1 MVAGKLVDGRTKS
14 DHDGGRGCAFGG
26 AGPMIPELGHY
37 ALVLALVMALAQATV
52 PIIGAARGIRPW
64 MLLAKPAAIA
74 QFGFVAFSFLALM
87 QAFAASDFSVAI
99 VAQHSH
105 SEQPLIY
112 KLSGTWGNHEGS
124 LLLWVLILTIFG
136 ALVALFGENLPP
148 RLKAR
153 TLAIQAM
160 VSVGFL
166 LFMLLTSNPFARL
179 NPAPFEGE
187 ELNPLLQDPGLAMH
201 PPMLYLGYV
210 GFSIVFSFAVA
221 ALIDGKV
228 DAAWARWV
236 RPWCLLSWTCL
247 TGGIALGSW
256 WAYYELGWGGWWFW
270 DPVENASFMPW
281 LIGTAL
287 LHSALVVEKRDA
299 LKSWTLLLSILTF
312 GFSLLGTFLVRSGII
327 TSVHAFADDPT
338 RGVFILILLG
348 IAIGVP
354 LTLYAL
360 RAPVLRGGGLF
371 APISREGALVMNN
384 LLLAVMTATVLFGTL
399 YPLLLELTTG
409 RTISVG
415 GPFYMWTFGVFAVP
429 LLLIMAIGPFMGWK
443 RGDIRGALQ
452 RLIAAATAAVG
463 AAIVATWINAG
474 LDTAEAPLAPL
485 VLVMAPLGLAAGV
498 WLMVGTLIEF
508 LERIQAFGGSV
519 PRAINR
525 ARHLPRAAYGMALA
539 HLGLAIAVIG
549 MTGAAAWKSEEIK
562 VLQPGQSLM
571 LQGYDFKLE
580 SVGGTRGPN
589 YLADRAHFVVQY
601 GGDFVADL
609 YPERRQYLVQTM
621 PTTEAAIRSGFLAD
635 LYAVIGEPDAKGG
648 WTVRVYHEPLVAWI
662 WFGTLVMVA
671 GGLTSLS
678 DRRYRVGAPVR
689 ASAAHVAK
697 A

>member
-1 MVAGKLVDGRTKS
+1 
-14 DHDGGRGCAFGG
+14 
-26 AGPMIPELGHY
+26 MIPELGHY
-37 ALVLALVMALAQATV
+37 ALVLALVMALAQASLPMV
-52 PIIGAARGIRPW
+52 GAQRGIRPW
-64 MLLAKPAAIA
+64 MQLAKPAALA

-87 QAFAASDFSVAI
+87 YSFASSDFSVAI
-99 VAQHSH
+99 VTQHSH
-105 SEQPLIY
+105 SQQPLIY

-160 VSVGFL
+160 ISVGFL

-179 NPAPFEGE
+179 HPAPLEGD

-221 ALIDGKV
+221 ALIDGKI

-236 RPWCLLSWTCL
+236 RPWCLLSWTFL

-256 WAYYELGWGGWWFW
+256 WAYNELGWGGWWFW

-299 LKSWTLLLSILTF
+299 LKSWTILLSILTF

-338 RGVFILILLG
+338 RGVFILALLS

-360 RAPVLRGGGLF
+360 RAPTLRGGGLF
-371 APISREGALVMNN
+371 APLSREGALVMNN
-384 LLLAVMTATVLFGTL
+384 LLLATMTATVLLGTL

-409 RTISVG
+409 GTVSVG
-415 GPFYMWTFGVFAVP
+415 MPFYAATFVPLALP
-429 LLLIMAIGPFMGWK
+429 LLLLMAVGPFMGWK
-443 RGDIRGALQ
+443 RGDVKGALQ
-452 RLIAAATAAVG
+452 RLVAAGIAAFGAAVI
-463 AAIVATWINAG
+463 AIWMQSDGPI
-474 LDTAEAPLAPL
+474 L
-485 VLVMAPLGLAAGV
+485 APLGLFAGV
-498 WLMVGTLIEF
+498 WLLVGTLIEF
-508 LERIQAFGGSV
+508 MERIRLFDGG
-519 PRAINR
+519 PARIWNR
-525 ARHLPRAAYGMALA
+525 ARHTPRAAYGMTLA

-549 MTGAAAWKSEEIK
+549 MTGAGSWKTENIK
-562 VLQPGQSLM
+562 ALHPGQSLS
-571 LQGYDFKLE
+571 LQGYDFKLD
-580 SVGGTRGPN
+580 SVGGVRGEN
-589 YLADRAHFVVQY
+589 YLADQAHFVVSRDGAY
-601 GGDFVADL
+601 VADL
-609 YPERRQYLVQTM
+609 YPERRQYLVQPM
-621 PTTEAAIRSGFLAD
+621 PTTEAAIRSTPFAD
-635 LYAVIGEPDAKGG
+635 LYAVIGEPDGKGG
-648 WTVRVYHEPLVAWI
+648 WTVRIYHEPLVAWI
-662 WFGTLVMVA
+662 WFGALVMVA

-689 ASAAHVAK
+689 AGAVQIAK

>member
-1 MVAGKLVDGRTKS
+1 
-14 DHDGGRGCAFGG
+14 
-26 AGPMIPELGHY
+26 MIPEIGHY
-37 ALVLALVMALAQATV
+37 ALVLALVMALAQASL
-52 PIIGAARGIRPW
+52 PMIGAARGIRPW
-64 MLLAKPAAIA
+64 MQLAKPAALA
-74 QFGFVAFSFLALM
+74 QFGFIALAFLALM
-87 QAFAASDFSVAI
+87 NAFATSDFSVAI
-99 VAQHSH
+99 VTQHSH
-105 SEQPLIY
+105 SQQPLIY

-160 VSVGFL
+160 ISVGFL
-166 LFMLLTSNPFARL
+166 LFMLLTSNPFARM
-179 NPAPFEGE
+179 NPAPLEGD

-236 RPWCLLSWTCL
+236 RPWCLLSWTSL

-256 WAYYELGWGGWWFW
+256 WAYNELGWGGWWSW

-299 LKSWTLLLSILTF
+299 LKSWTILLSILTF

-327 TSVHAFADDPT
+327 NSVHAFAQDPT
-338 RGVFILILLG
+338 RGVFILALLTV
-348 IAIGVP
+348 AIGAP
-354 LTLYAL
+354 LTLFAL
-360 RAPVLRGGGLF
+360 RAPTLRGGGLF
-371 APISREGALVMNN
+371 APLSREGALVMNN
-384 LLLAVMTATVLFGTL
+384 LLLGVMTASVLFGTL
-399 YPLLLELTTG
+399 YPLMLELSTG
-409 RTISVG
+409 KTISAG
-415 GPFYMWTFGVFAVP
+415 APFYLWTFGVLAMP

-452 RLIAAATAAVG
+452 RLLAAAVAALG
-463 AAIVATWINAG
+463 AAIIAIWIKTDG
-474 LDTAEAPLAPL
+474 PILAPF
-485 VLVMAPLGLAAGV
+485 GLFAGV
-498 WLMVGTLIEF
+498 WLLIGTAIEF
-508 LERIQAFGGSV
+508 MERIRLFEGNA
-519 PRAINR
+519 
-525 ARHLPRAAYGMALA
+525 ARILTRMRHTPRAAYGMSLA
-539 HLGLAIAVIG
+539 HVGLAIAVIG
-549 MTGAAAWKSEEIK
+549 MTGAAAWKTENIK
-562 VLQPGQSLM
+562 VLQPGQSFN

-580 SVGGTRGPN
+580 SVGGARGEN
-589 YLADRAHFVVQY
+589 YLADRAHFIVSD
-601 GGDFVADL
+601 GGSFVADL
-609 YPERRQYLVQTM
+609 YPERRQYLVQPM
-621 PTTEAAIRSGFLAD
+621 PTTEAAIRSTPLAD
-635 LYAVIGEPDAKGG
+635 LYAVIGAPDGKGG
-648 WTVRVYHEPLVAWI
+648 WTVRVYHTPLVAWI
-662 WFGTLVMVA
+662 WFGALVMVA

-689 ASAAHVAK
+689 ATATQIAK